1 MQRGLVGSE
10 MCIRDRVSTQS
21 TWGLKIEASVCFF
34 EIYVDEVRD
43 LAKLFAEEQGEARG
57 RGLSST
63 EELEI
68 KQMSFHRQST
78 FGTDIYETGEGDA
91 EIKGMSR
98 VYLKSE
104 NDVLALLRSGFGIR
118 RSLEKK
124 KPSIGQRVHTVFV
137 LRLEEAGLGSKAGK
151 LISKIYFVDLAGS
164 ERYAKSA
171 GDSEKYRE
179 ATSISNELKS
189 LERAFMALPN
199 EGILPKETLL
209 ISTIKGLL
217 QQNTNVTLV
226 GHIIGTSFEESLST
240 LQYVERCKAEIV
252 GGSHGGNLDSLGGG
266 QGDQILRNIKESNEN
281 YKKEIEITQKK
292 NEAQFEKI
300 KFMLGLNLDLKAM
313 MQKGLSQ
320 KDKVVVENHK
330 QAFERVANFKER
342 NFDLDQKL
350 SKTAQSISKIKEKID
365 HQNFYFQNVLT
376 KLEKELNSLITEGNQ
391 IKIEYGKIPEL
402 MSPEIESTRKKRSE
416 IKDKELEEQ
425 FDILFSA
432 QGLIDQKTEIMKEAA
447 RVSENARNDFENKY
461 KAEMRKI
468 RKEQEETSSNLQ
480 SQYEYYSKKNK
491 EEIEKFK
498 NSAKEYTSK
507 KRAYG
512 HSLREE
518 LARLVSTVRTQ
529 ENIIKGAEEGAFT
542 GGMRSLNIPKADRKG
557 LSSNPSIFS
566 NSVKKSQSVMIFPQG
581 FDRPA
586 TSQVMQGNQIR
597 TRPMTKQLPRRFL
610 QFKQCICLLYTSP
623 SPRDLS
629 TSRMPSSA

>member
-350 SKTAQSISKIKEKID
+350 SKTAQSISKIKEK
-365 HQNFYFQNVLT
+365 NRSSEFLFSECSY
-376 KLEKELNSLITEGNQ
+376 K
-391 IKIEYGKIPEL
+391 
-402 MSPEIESTRKKRSE
+402 TRKGVKFLNNRRES
-416 IKDKELEEQ
+416 
-425 FDILFSA
+425 
-432 QGLIDQKTEIMKEAA
+432 DQ
-447 RVSENARNDFENKY
+447 N
-461 KAEMRKI
+461 
-468 RKEQEETSSNLQ
+468 
-480 SQYEYYSKKNK
+480 
-491 EEIEKFK
+491 
-498 NSAKEYTSK
+498 
-507 KRAYG
+507 
-512 HSLREE
+512 
-518 LARLVSTVRTQ
+518 
-529 ENIIKGAEEGAFT
+529 
-542 GGMRSLNIPKADRKG
+542 
-557 LSSNPSIFS
+557 
-566 NSVKKSQSVMIFPQG
+566 
-581 FDRPA
+581 
-586 TSQVMQGNQIR
+586 
-597 TRPMTKQLPRRFL
+597 
-610 QFKQCICLLYTSP
+610 
-623 SPRDLS
+623 
-629 TSRMPSSA
+629 